1 MVDFYLQAIYI
12 LTGLFSYIASSTATD
27 TIKSTGKHADL
38 IHHLDTVNNQ
48 LHALSRSI
56 RSAHSDFT
64 RQQEDVCRY
73 FAPMSDTICGLQ
85 SADNSLTRSEALD
98 QAIHGKFSPGKRS
111 EDDFTELSQ
120 KRILLD
126 DIMQKQDL
134 LEKLQRIVD
143 AAQSTVQNERK
154 RSCNLNLG
162 FHCQTEQYSAIA
174 DMYNWLQ
181 SSLSPGK
188 RRRRDTRAKPELRQ
202 KLTITK

>member
-1 MVDFYLQAIYI
+1 MVDFYIYTI
-12 LTGLFSYIASSTATD
+12 SVLTGLLSYLPLSLAT
-27 TIKSTGKHADL
+27 TSAIKSTNKHADL
-38 IHHLDTVNNQ
+38 IRHLDNVNNQ
-48 LHALSRSI
+48 LHILSRSI
-56 RSAHSDFT
+56 RSAHSDYT

-73 FAPMSDTICGLQ
+73 FGPMSDSICDLQ
-85 SADNSLTRSEALD
+85 SADNSLSSSEALN

-111 EDDFTELSQ
+111 QEDYAELSE
-120 KRILLD
+120 KKVLLD

-188 RRRRDTRAKPELRQ
+188 RRRRQASAKLEHRQ
-202 KLTITK
+202 KSTAN